1 MSEVPKQAGPLTAGP
16 ESVPVPRPAQPDAAD
31 AAGIAAPGV
40 EEMTAF
46 ARRPGLGALRP
57 EYIARM
63 CALVE
68 PVARFGQQVRRP
80 PRKEDGPAP
89 SFEVL

>member
-1 MSEVPKQAGPLTAGP
+1 MSEEPKGHGNLAAGQA
-16 ESVPVPRPAQPDAAD
+16 SVPAPAQPNVASTATI
-31 AAGIAAPGV
+31 AGPSV

-46 ARRPGLGALRP
+46 ARRHGLGALRP

-89 SFEVL
+89 TFEVL

>member
-1 MSEVPKQAGPLTAGP
+1 MSANLN
-16 ESVPVPRPAQPDAAD
+16 AQNHT
-31 AAGIAAPGV
+31 APGPADNAASCAAFNNTPGT

-46 ARRPGLGALRP
+46 ARRHGLGPLRP

-89 SFEVL
+89 TFEVL

>member
-1 MSEVPKQAGPLTAGP
+1 MSEDPKERGNLKAGHGGAAP
-16 ESVPVPRPAQPDAAD
+16 PAQPDAAST
-31 AAGIAAPGV
+31 AAIVGPSV

-46 ARRPGLGALRP
+46 ARRHGLGALRP

-63 CALVE
+63 CTLVE

-89 SFEVL
+89 TFEVL

>member
-1 MSEVPKQAGPLTAGP
+1 MSEEPKKRGKLTAGRV
-16 ESVPVPRPAQPDAAD
+16 SVPTPEQPDTPSAAQIV
-31 AAGIAAPGV
+31 GPGV
-40 EEMTAF
+40 EEMSAF
-46 ARRPGLGALRP
+46 ARRHGLGALPP

-89 SFEVL
+89 TFEVL

>member
-1 MSEVPKQAGPLTAGP
+1 MSKEPKGHGNLAAGHAGVPA
-16 ESVPVPRPAQPDAAD
+16 PAQPTM
-31 AAGIAAPGV
+31 AGTTEIAGPSV
-40 EEMTAF
+40 EEMTDF
-46 ARRPGLGALRP
+46 ARRHGLGTLRP

-63 CALVE
+63 CTLVE

-89 SFEVL
+89 TFEVL

>member
-1 MSEVPKQAGPLTAGP
+1 MSEDPNERENLTTGHG
-16 ESVPVPRPAQPDAAD
+16 SVPAPAQLNTTGAA
-31 AAGIAAPGV
+31 AIVGPGV
-40 EEMTAF
+40 DEMTAF
-46 ARRPGLGALRP
+46 ARRHGLGTLRP

-63 CALVE
+63 STLVE

-89 SFEVL
+89 TFEVL

>member
-1 MSEVPKQAGPLTAGP
+1 MSEDQKERGNLTAGHG
-16 ESVPVPRPAQPDAAD
+16 SGLAPAQPSTASTAEIV
-31 AAGIAAPGV
+31 GPSV

-46 ARRPGLGALRP
+46 ARRHGLDALRP
-57 EYIARM
+57 VYIARM

-89 SFEVL
+89 TFEVL

>member
-1 MSEVPKQAGPLTAGP
+1 MSEDRKERGKLTAGQA
-16 ESVPVPRPAQPDAAD
+16 SVPAPARPNTEGTAQIIGPSIEE
-31 AAGIAAPGV
+31 IA
-40 EEMTAF
+40 AF
-46 ARRPGLGALRP
+46 ARRHGLGALRP

-63 CALVE
+63 CALAE

-89 SFEVL
+89 TFEVL

>member
-1 MSEVPKQAGPLTAGP
+1 MSEDPNERVKLAPGHG
-16 ESVPVPRPAQPDAAD
+16 SVPAPAQPDTASTAQ
-31 AAGIAAPGV
+31 IVEPSV

-46 ARRPGLGALRP
+46 AYRHGLGALRP

-89 SFEVL
+89 TFEVL

>member
-1 MSEVPKQAGPLTAGP
+1 MSEDQKKSGNLTARDG
-16 ESVPVPRPAQPDAAD
+16 SGLAPAQPNTASTAEIV
-31 AAGIAAPGV
+31 GPSV

-46 ARRPGLGALRP
+46 ARRHGLGALRP
-57 EYIARM
+57 VYIARM
-63 CALVE
+63 CTLVD

-89 SFEVL
+89 TFEVF

>member
-1 MSEVPKQAGPLTAGP
+1 MSENPKERGNLAVGHG
-16 ESVPVPRPAQPDAAD
+16 SVPAPAQPNAAST
-31 AAGIAAPGV
+31 AENIAPDV

-46 ARRPGLGALRP
+46 AHRHGLGALQP

-63 CALVE
+63 CMLVE

-89 SFEVL
+89 TFEVL